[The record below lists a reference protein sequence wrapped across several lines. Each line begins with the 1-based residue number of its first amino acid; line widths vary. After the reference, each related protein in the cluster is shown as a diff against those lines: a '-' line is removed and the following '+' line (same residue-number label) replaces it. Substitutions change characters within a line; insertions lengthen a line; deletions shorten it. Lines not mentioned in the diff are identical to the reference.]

1 MQMRIITP
9 SDELWNEV
17 EKYAEKCSWRA
28 GKFLANEMKNRSFS
42 DWERVIV
49 CFEDKEICGYC
60 TVAKKDCIPNVSYTP
75 YIGYIFVG
83 EPYRGNRI
91 SQKMIEFAMRYLK
104 SIGFDRVYVVS
115 DHENL
120 YEKYGFTVID
130 KKIALWGEEEK
141 IYMQKL

>member
-1 MQMRIITP
+1 MQIRTITP
-9 SDELWNEV
+9 SDELWNKV
-17 EKYAEKCSWRA
+17 EEYAENCSWRA
-28 GKFLANEMKNRSFS
+28 GKSLSNEMRNRSFS
-42 DWERVIV
+42 DWERVIA
-49 CFEDKEICGYC
+49 CFEDQEICGYC
-60 TVAKKDCIPNVSYTP
+60 TVAKKDCIPNVPYTP

-91 SQKMIEFAMRYLK
+91 SQKMIEFAMGYLK

-130 KKIALWGEEEK
+130 KKTAPWGEEEK